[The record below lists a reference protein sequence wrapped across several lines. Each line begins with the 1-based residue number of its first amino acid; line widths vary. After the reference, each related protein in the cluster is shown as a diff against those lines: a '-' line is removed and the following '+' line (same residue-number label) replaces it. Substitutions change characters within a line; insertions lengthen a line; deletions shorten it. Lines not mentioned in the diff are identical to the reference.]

1 MFKGLGG
8 MFDLVKQAQ
17 EMQGRM
23 QEMQEQLAQAEIEG
37 TSGGGLVVVTLSGKG
52 DLKRLQIDPS
62 LIKPEEP
69 EVVADLIVAAHA
81 DAKAKTEAEMQR
93 RMAEFAGGLNL
104 PPGFKLPGM

>member
-23 QEMQEQLAQAEIEG
+23 QEMQEQLAQVEIDG
-37 TSGGGLVVVTLSGKG
+37 TSGGGLVVVTLTGNG
-52 DLKRLQIDPS
+52 DMKRLKIDPS
-62 LIKPEEP
+62 LIRPDEP

-81 DAKAKTEAEMQR
+81 DAKGKAETEKQR
-93 RMAEFAGGLNL
+93 RMQEFAGGLGL

>member
-52 DLKRLQIDPS
+52 DLKRLKIDPS

-93 RMAEFAGGLNL
+93 RMSEFAGGLGL